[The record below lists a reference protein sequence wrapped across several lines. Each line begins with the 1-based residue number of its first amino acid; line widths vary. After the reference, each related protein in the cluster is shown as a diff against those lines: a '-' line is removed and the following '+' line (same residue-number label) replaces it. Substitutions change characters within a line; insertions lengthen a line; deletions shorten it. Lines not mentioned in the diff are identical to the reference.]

1 MSAAAKVD
9 QYHANLI
16 FGIWHF
22 SGVIF
27 LTLINATLIFV
38 ESIFMKWYF
47 SPWYQ
52 CHRSCTHD
60 IWQFKREASSY
71 QLNIILMWREIAIT
85 STSRLNTG
93 PEVAGC
99 RHVIIPFS
107 IWSFSFSHAHSI
119 FNTSLTLDQKLPY
132 AGMWSLHFHFVAQ
145 VFSLV
150 YFLLVLMVWTSD
162 QRLPGA
168 GMW

>member
-1 MSAAAKVD
+1 MSAVAKVD

-16 FGIWHF
+16 FGIWNL
-22 SGVIF
+22 SSVISV
-27 LTLINATLIFV
+27 TLINATLIFV

-119 FNTSLTLDQKLPY
+119 FNTSLTLDQKLPD
-132 AGMWSLHFHFVAQ
+132 AVMWSLHFHFVAQ

>member
-38 ESIFMKWYF
+38 VSIFMKWYF

-119 FNTSLTLDQKLPY
+119 FNTSLTLDQKLPD
-132 AGMWSLHFHFVAQ
+132 AVMWSLHFHFVAQ

-168 GMW
+168 DMW